1 MKKLTLNVHK
11 ENYGICKLHKEA
23 PVPEWVEGIFTS
35 ITRTANELSIICL
48 EEKIPKEIKCEKGWR
63 VIEIVGQLEFSLVGV
78 LASLLT
84 PLADAGISVFALS
97 TFNTD
102 YLLIKE
108 KDIDAT
114 VKILEASGHIVAE

>member
-11 ENYGICKLHKEA
+11 ENYGICKLQKDA
-23 PVPEWVEGIFTS
+23 PVPEWVVGVFIS
-35 ITRTANELSIICL
+35 ITRTADELSIICL
-48 EEKIPKEIKCEKGWR
+48 EEKIPKEIECERAWR
-63 VIEIVGQLEFSLVGV
+63 VVEIVGQLEFSLVGV

-84 PLADAGISVFALS
+84 PLADAGISAFVLS

-108 KDIDAT
+108 KNINEV
-114 VKILEASGHIVAE
+114 VKILETLGHIIAE